1 MAKELQQAQRTAFTT
16 NFTAIKGSIKNSIET
31 VKDRL
36 YDRKAISDEVR
47 TGSLECLICDLQS
60 RINSGI
66 YGNLFDTMCQVF
78 DSIEGLGCL
87 SKALRASVNEK
98 LRYNHYQLYHH
109 PQCESQVKD
118 SGRATDSFL
127 SSALQASESDH
138 NVDVI
143 AYGLQKGHCTYQQ
156 SSRVDDTIEKTTKRM
171 LEHDRRRSEDI
182 IKEENCF
189 IKRKL
194 KIAQDRT
201 LSLTM
206 EDQENT
212 NMIQK
217 LFARASLA
225 GTKLEKAE
233 VKIAQLEL
241 EKKQMICAEQR
252 QSNQYKEL
260 FAQTKGL
267 QMEVETLKSQLT
279 DQEKQADDLKEQN
292 QQLQEQHE
300 ELKKQN
306 QQLQKQYEELKKQ
319 NQQLQKQYEVLGE
332 SKKQSQQLQ
341 ESLNGMLKC
350 IQQLQE
356 HVEKFH
362 QETLKFYK
370 EFEQRVI
377 AALEKLISQHLQEKL
392 MKRNQQLQEELKKRN
407 QQLRE
412 QRKEL
417 QKLNQQ
423 LRDQH
428 NQGSNY

>member
-1 MAKELQQAQRTAFTT
+1 MAKELQQAQRAAFTT
-16 NFTAIKGSIKNSIET
+16 NFTAIKDSIKNSIET

-36 YDRKAISDEVR
+36 YDRKAISNEVR
-47 TGSLECLICDLQS
+47 TGSLECLIGDLQS
-60 RINSGI
+60 RLRSGI

-78 DSIEGLGCL
+78 DSIEGLDCL
-87 SKALRASVNEK
+87 SKALRTSVNEE
-98 LRYNHYQLYHH
+98 LGYNHYQLYHH
-109 PQCESQVKD
+109 PQSDSQVKD

-138 NVDVI
+138 DVDMV
-143 AYGLQKGHCTYQQ
+143 ANSLQKGLSLCQQ
-156 SSRVDDTIEKTTKRM
+156 SPRVDDTIEKTTKRM
-171 LEHDRRRSEDI
+171 LEHDKLTSEDI

-189 IKRKL
+189 VKGKL

-206 EDQENT
+206 EDQANT

-217 LFARASLA
+217 LFERASLA

-292 QQLQEQHE
+292 QQLQEGHE

-306 QQLQKQYEELKKQ
+306 QQLQEQHKELKEQNRQLREDHKELKKQKEQLQEQYEDLKKQ
-319 NQQLQKQYEVLGE
+319 NQQLQKQHENLN
-332 SKKQSQQLQ
+332 KQ
-341 ESLNGMLKC
+341 
-350 IQQLQE
+350 
-356 HVEKFH
+356 
-362 QETLKFYK
+362 
-370 EFEQRVI
+370 
-377 AALEKLISQHLQEKL
+377 
-392 MKRNQQLQEELKKRN
+392 NQQLQEQHEDTKDQN
-407 QQLRE
+407 Q
-412 QRKEL
+412 
-417 QKLNQQ
+417 
-423 LRDQH
+423 
-428 NQGSNY
+428 